1 MRGLK
6 KPTAPPSDLGRQLNE
21 EGITDE
27 VKRVFRPEFRNRLD
41 RVIIFRPL
49 DAAMADRIVEKEFR
63 SLARKAAEKNVVLT
77 IGKAGRKY
85 LAKKGVSR
93 EYGAREI
100 KRIIG
105 QEIKP
110 LLVDEMLFG
119 RLKKGGS
126 CQVDYDGERIRILI

>member
-1 MRGLK
+1 MRK
-6 KPTAPPSDLGRQLNE
+6 
-21 EGITDE
+21 GITDE

-49 DAAMADRIVEKEFR
+49 DAAMADRIVER
-63 SLARKAAEKNVVLT
+63 NSVIWPGKAAEKNVVLT
-77 IGKAGRKY
+77 RRRACRKY

-93 EYGAREI
+93 ECGAREI

-119 RLKKGGS
+119 RLE
-126 CQVDYDGERIRILI
+126 ERRKL

>member
-1 MRGLK
+1 M
-6 KPTAPPSDLGRQLNE
+6 NE

-27 VKRVFRPEFRNRLD
+27 VKRVFRTGIQKPP
-41 RVIIFRPL
+41 RPGYYFPSL
-49 DAAMADRIVEKEFR
+49 DAAMADRIVGKEFG

-77 IGKAGRKY
+77 CRRAGRKY

-119 RLKKGGS
+119 RLEEGRK
-126 CQVDYDGERIRILI
+126 L